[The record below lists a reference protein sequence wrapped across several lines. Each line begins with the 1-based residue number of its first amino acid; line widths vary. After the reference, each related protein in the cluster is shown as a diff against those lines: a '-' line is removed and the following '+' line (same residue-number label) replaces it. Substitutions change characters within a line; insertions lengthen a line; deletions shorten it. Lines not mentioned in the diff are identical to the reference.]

1 MNSYPIPPTH
11 PRWSLLACISTIACL
26 LGIGQCQLIQKNLSA
41 CRKQCIAS
49 AKDYK
54 TELGYRLDHYNAP
67 DDVFICDW
75 YGHFLRRR
83 GRLREAED
91 LYLSVINLR
100 QKRCARNCLIVIPI
114 QGLALVYED
123 QGRFREAEKLLL
135 EGLKIRHKFDS
146 KESLG
151 LSESQNYLGWL
162 YRRQSQHRKAEICFK
177 AALRSSIK
185 AAGKDSV
192 AAASDMLEL
201 GDLYIA
207 NNRYEEASVMYQGAL
222 DIQKRKLSAEDA
234 AINRTVHILS
244 VLKQA
249 IERGL

>member
-1 MNSYPIPPTH
+1 MV
-11 PRWSLLACISTIACL
+11 IARLHFDNCCL

-54 TELGYRLDHYNAP
+54 TELGYRLDRYNAP

-123 QGRFREAEKLLL
+123 QGRFMEAEKLLL

-185 AAGKDSV
+185 AAGKG
-192 AAASDMLEL
+192 
-201 GDLYIA
+201 GDCPPQTCLNLVICTWLII
-207 NNRYEEASVMYQGAL
+207 VT
-222 DIQKRKLSAEDA
+222 RKLLSCIKGLLIYRSE
-234 AINRTVHILS
+234 NS
-244 VLKQA
+244 VLKMPQLT
-249 IERGL
+249 ERCIY